1 MQLSLYGAGYLP
13 GSLLDVNAEVQ
24 RRINARQ
31 AKQSP
36 PQQKAENDDK
46 PLRLSTPDTVEAPK
60 SSANGGPAPSTPVIF
75 NADESMPPVSFDPMQ
90 HSATTSAVYTPAG
103 NSVQSQSSHSPGRSD
118 SAASSSGQTQH
129 SAPHEQAELRNI
141 NTHSISSSQQLQQQ
155 QQQHS
160 GGVRQTD
167 AGEPAVQQAA
177 AVTGVPAR
185 LLAQVDSEAAAGQ
198 GSGKQRR
205 QSKRE
210 RAKGLLSSFTGGRYI
225 EFSMLWLHW
234 S

>member
-1 MQLSLYGAGYLP
+1 MCSHVQLSLYGAGYLP
-13 GSLLDVNAEVQ
+13 ASLLDVNAEVQ

-31 AKQSP
+31 AKQS
-36 PQQKAENDDK
+36 QSEQKAEQKDDK

-60 SSANGGPAPSTPVIF
+60 SSANTGPAPSTPVIF

-90 HSATTSAVYTPAG
+90 HSASASAVYTPAG
-103 NSVQSQSSHSPGRSD
+103 NSVQSAQSSHSPGLSD

-129 SAPHEQAELRNI
+129 STPHEQDVLRPS
-141 NTHSISSSQQLQQQ
+141 NTHSISSSQQQQQ
-155 QQQHS
+155 QQQQQQGA

-177 AVTGVPAR
+177 AVSGVPAR
-185 LLAQVDSEAAAGQ
+185 LLAQVDSEASAGQ

-210 RAKGLLSSFTGGRYI
+210 RAKGLLSSFTGGR
-225 EFSMLWLHW
+225 
-234 S
+234 